1 MENQTPQP
9 PDGGRYPLNA
19 MNVTLE
25 QFVGCMVGL
34 ATGDALGAPY
44 EGGPVERFVWRL
56 IGKTSDGR
64 MRWTDDTQMTLDL
77 ASSLLTDCGVYQ
89 NALASRFASSYRWSR
104 GYGPGTAKVLKQIRR
119 GASWQTAS
127 TTVYPEGSYGNGAA
141 MRAPVLALF
150 YPNDEELLLQAARES
165 SVVTHSHPIGIDAAM
180 MIALATSCVLH
191 RVDPRDLI
199 ARLIATASTPEI
211 RDRLAVAAS
220 WIDSNASPAAGEVAS
235 RLGNGVSA
243 QTSCPTAIYI
253 AMRHLNE
260 SFEKMIAFTIACR
273 GDVDTIGA
281 MAGAL
286 WGASAGSS
294 KLPAIMLESRDE
306 IVGIG
311 TQLFNRYQLIA
322 DNTAVSG
329 SRR

>member
-1 MENQTPQP
+1 MK
-9 PDGGRYPLNA
+9 L
-19 MNVTLE
+19 TLD

-64 MRWTDDTQMTLDL
+64 IRWTDDTQMSLDL
-77 ASSLLTDCGVYQ
+77 ASSLLTDCGVCQ
-89 NALASRFASSYRWSR
+89 NALASRFAAGYRWSR

-119 GASWQTAS
+119 GATWQTAS
-127 TTVYPEGSYGNGAA
+127 KAVYPEGSYGNGAA

-150 YPNDEELLLQAARES
+150 FTNDEKLLLQSARES
-165 SVVTHSHPIGIDAAM
+165 SVVTHSHPIGIDAAT
-180 MIALATSCVLH
+180 MIAMATCLILH
-191 RVDPRDLI
+191 RVQPRELFG
-199 ARLIATASTPEI
+199 RLIANASTPEI
-211 RDRLAVAAS
+211 RDRLTLAAS
-220 WIDSNASPAAGEVAS
+220 WIDSNACPGAREVAS
-235 RLGNGVSA
+235 QLGNGISA

-253 AMRHLNE
+253 AVRHLNE
-260 SFEKMIAFTIACR
+260 SFEKMLAFTIACR

-306 IVGIG
+306 IADIA
-311 TQLFNRYQLIA
+311 TQLFNRYKQRA
-322 DNTAVSG
+322 DNQAVNG